1 MAKKR
6 GRVNRI
12 DNNFIDR
19 HIRNQYALD
28 IETTGS
34 STESGGVLQIGIVAP
49 DKTAYELNIQQQNYK
64 PSKFHARKGGLD
76 DYYKSAQINPEVAT
90 NFKQTTEEG
99 KRKYSA
105 VLSRERAKLISK
117 NLINRRSNSAA
128 NLIIHNANFEIKHF
142 NKLYDGL
149 SPISFSQEYKDLV
162 YANAAARS
170 QDLVLFNAGRISAL
184 EYRSRD
190 IQRQKAVYEL
200 MMEEAAKG
208 GAIIDTME
216 IAKTA
221 NALAQEKGLVKA
233 TGDLALGT
241 NLELLAETFLHH
253 SELHRSTEDAGDAQ
267 DVAPYLVELVEKLKK
282 PNFNA
287 KMLTAEEA
295 AWVDVFNKDHLKLKV
310 QAQTKAIKQAIDNLD
325 AGRVHRFHSGK
336 ASTDDL
342 GEFINYLGRTGD
354 YAPAQVSQ
362 GIRLVDHGMEPSEI
376 VSRAIKNLPDDY
388 RQTFDRLMSGTKTT
402 TGAAK
407 SSLAPKLVL
416 GAAAGLAFLG
426 IAKKLSEGSKEDH
439 NTIEGLRHGYFGAQ
453 RKDKSDFGSGYK
465 GAQSMVESNNPIE
478 LHNKKQSEQE
488 SSLIYPAV
496 FGAAGL
502 YAAYKGS
509 HYLTSNTAVNS
520 LSYLGPVPAGFKSW
534 AEVLGRE
541 NATYGD
547 LIFNATKRFER
558 SFGGFPKA
566 FSASSLMSPTV
577 FRDTNFKIDLTTVD
591 SAAQERYLSKLTGKE
606 LLGSGI
612 AEVEFKNGKLLVSR
626 GSGAG
631 DVLLEN
637 ARLYENIHDPNIVKG
652 SSKFTKAY
660 ANTFGVSGI
669 GKSQPFLVGGAQTGF
684 GASLREL
691 HAYAVETAQKYFR
704 LMDDPVKAA
713 RDLIPDVSPVFAKNL
728 EKFTKYIPKMGVG
741 GEVHMAGT
749 LPQLL
754 LRHAKVALPVMIGVP
769 AALGTLNWA
778 VKQLAPDD
786 TVAEKAGLTGIAAE
800 GGRLAHM
807 TYAKMSDMTG
817 LTSLRKYAEEQAPGM
832 TGVLPFLGVTL
843 SFGFTG
849 MALGAASGLAEEAF
863 SANRYATMLKNK
875 SAIHKMPEIFSN
887 IKGFNGEYTLAGKYG
902 RIGAVVGAALAAPML
917 LAGLGSSKSAGE
929 LDQEYL
935 GGKEVAVKKGR
946 WWEFGMTPF
955 EGGNTMYYRPNWY
968 NRILNQPK
976 SESLYG
982 DDEPSPIGKFFRSMK
997 DPYWEEKAH
1006 YYDRPYPVASAS
1018 GEDLGM
1024 FGTLYERTVGQ
1035 IIKPTAYMH
1044 TGGQGETLPASGE
1057 GGDSAL
1063 GMSSQSGD
1071 LAYPAGLKSD
1081 IRQQAYS
1088 ISEAMGLRGFT
1099 SASLKEAFTGSQ
1111 YFFEDEPVLQSSSD
1125 MNSTRRDLYD
1135 LNLGGGFG
1143 TTEAYRRMIPN
1154 RPYTFEYVNEIPN
1167 TMPSWMPGENYY
1179 KNFKVGDPFT
1189 KVPEGEYRL
1198 PGAGYATRFKE
1209 LEGVNP
1215 EDYPLIHRYKILAD
1229 IAMDSTEYRSAEK
1242 TLQKS
1247 NLSDYEKRIFEETQA
1262 QVAEKRKKRQFNYD
1276 EDYTGVFGTYAKGI
1290 ASLAQLNPIDQLTP
1304 FAPGHKFLPTTDP
1317 LTQYEE
1323 SIFGKSFKM
1332 WQRPVD
1338 DFIKPFLYTTGN
1350 LVGIS
1355 VIPPEIQEAR
1365 SIEKYFDEIKYVKF
1379 KKLEQQAQETWS
1391 PGETSRYAHNMLRM
1405 TRLGTDPYAENLNEF
1420 VLPKREREF
1429 LEAFKGMNLEDKSKV
1444 LELAPEDVKDIYQG
1458 QFDLDLE
1465 KQIKSGEMKL
1475 TESDRDEAL
1484 AAIDSR
1490 RSEAR
1495 ARKRERQEEVMSSP
1509 DLPDENWEGWQAS
1522 VDLEDVKMKYLMN
1535 EGKDFHYYNLWDDR
1549 ARRIKNRP
1557 DVAMAAQ
1564 SIDPTNELRSGGGL
1578 SRADMIKLAHASG
1591 IKDPRVNYSGA
1602 QKGVTV
1608 DTEYDSEKEEDIIV
1622 RELGYTI

>member
-12 DNNFIDR
+12 DNNFINR

-34 STESGGVLQIGIVAP
+34 STESGGILQIGITTP
-49 DKTAYELNIQQQNYK
+49 DRSSFELNVQQQNYK

-76 DYYKSAQINPEVAT
+76 EYYKASEINPEVAT
-90 NFKQTTEEG
+90 NFKQTIEEG
-99 KRKYSA
+99 RRKYSS
-105 VLSRERAKLISK
+105 VLSKERAKIVSQ
-117 NLINRRSNSAA
+117 NLLNRKRNSAA
-128 NLIIHNANFEIKHF
+128 NLIIHNANFETKHF
-142 NKLYDGL
+142 DRFFEGL
-149 SPISFSQEYKDLV
+149 SPISFSQEYKDLI

-170 QDLVLFNAGRISAL
+170 QDLTLFNAGRITAL
-184 EYRSRD
+184 EYRARD
-190 IQRQKAVYEL
+190 VQRQRGVYEL
-200 MMEEAAKG
+200 MMKEAASG
-208 GAIIDTME
+208 GTIIDTME

-221 NALAQEKGLVKA
+221 NALAQEKGLIKP

-241 NLELLAETFLHH
+241 NLELLAETFL
-253 SELHRSTEDAGDAQ
+253 SQKELHRSTEDALQAQ
-267 DVAPYLVELVEKLKK
+267 DVAPHLVKLVEKLKK

-287 KMLTAEEA
+287 RMLNAQEA
-295 AWVDVFNKDHLKLKV
+295 AWANVFNKDHLKLKV
-310 QAQTKAIKQAIDNLD
+310 QAQTKAIKQAVDNLD
-325 AGRVHRFHSGK
+325 AGRMHRFHSGK
-336 ASTDDL
+336 AATDDL
-342 GEFINYLGRTGD
+342 GEFINYLGRTGE

-362 GIRLVDHGMEPSEI
+362 GIRLVDHGVEPSEI
-376 VSRAIKNLPDDY
+376 VSRAIKSLPDDY
-388 RQTFDRLMSGTKTT
+388 KQTFDRLMSGTKSTA
-402 TGAAK
+402 GVAR
-407 SSLAPKLVL
+407 SSLAPKIVL

-426 IAKKLSEGSKEDH
+426 IAKKLSEGSKEDQ

-453 RKDKSDFGSGYK
+453 RKEKSDFGSGYK
-465 GAQSMVESNNPIE
+465 GAQSMVESSNPVE
-478 LHNKKQSEQE
+478 LHNQKQTEE
-488 SSLIYPAV
+488 GSSFVYPAM

-520 LSYLGPVPAGFKSW
+520 LSYLGPVPAGFNSW

-541 NATYGD
+541 KATYGD
-547 LIFNATKRFER
+547 LIFNATKRVER
-558 SFGGFPKA
+558 SLGGFPKA

-577 FRDTNFKIDLTTVD
+577 FRDTNFKINLTTAE
-591 SAAQERYLSKLTGKE
+591 SAAQERYLSKLTGKS
-606 LLGSGI
+606 LLESGI
-612 AEVEFKNGKLLVSR
+612 AEVEFRGGKLFVSR

-637 ARLYENIHDPNIVKG
+637 ARLYENIHDSNLVKG

-660 ANTFGVSGI
+660 ANTLGLPGI
-669 GKSQPFLVGGAQTGF
+669 GKTQPFLIGGAKTGF

-704 LMDDPVKAA
+704 LMDDPVKAV
-713 RDLIPDVSPVFAKNL
+713 RDLTPDVSPIFTNNL

-741 GEVHMAGT
+741 GEKNMAGT

-754 LRHAKVALPVMIGVP
+754 LRHAKTALPVMLGVP
-769 AALGTLNWA
+769 VALGALNWA

-786 TVAEKAGLTGIAAE
+786 TVAEKAGLAGVAAE

-807 TYAKMSDMTG
+807 TYANMSDMAG

-843 SFGFTG
+843 SLGFTG
-849 MALGAASGLAEEAF
+849 MTIGAASGLAEEAF

-887 IKGFNGEYTLAGKYG
+887 IKGLNGEYTLAGKYG
-902 RIGAVVGAALAAPML
+902 RIGALAGAALAAPML
-917 LAGLGSSKSAGE
+917 LAGLGSSKSAEE
-929 LDQEYL
+929 LNQEYL

-955 EGGNTMYYRPNWY
+955 EGSNTMYYRPNWY

-982 DDEPSPIGKFFRSMK
+982 DDEPSPIGKFFKSIK

-1018 GEDLGM
+1018 GEDLGI
-1024 FGTLYERTVGQ
+1024 FGTLYERTIGQ
-1035 IIKPTAYMH
+1035 VLKPTAYMH
-1044 TGGQGETLPASGE
+1044 TGGQAETMPTTGQE
-1057 GGDSAL
+1057 GDSAL
-1063 GMSSQSGD
+1063 GMPSQSGD

-1088 ISEAMGLRGFT
+1088 ITEAMGLRGFT

-1111 YFFEDEPVLQSSSD
+1111 YFFEEEPVLQSSSD
-1125 MNSTRRDLYD
+1125 MNSVRRDLYD
-1135 LNLGGGFG
+1135 LNLGGGLG
-1143 TTEAYRRMIPN
+1143 ITEAYRRMIPN

-1179 KNFKVGDPFT
+1179 KNFKVGDPYT

-1247 NLSDYEKRIFEETQA
+1247 NLSDYEKTIFEETQS

-1276 EDYTGVFGTYAKGI
+1276 EDYTGVFGTYTKTI

-1304 FAPGHKFLPTTDP
+1304 FAPGHKFLPATDP

-1365 SIEKYFDEIKYVKF
+1365 NIEKYFDEIKYVKF
-1379 KKLEQQAQETWS
+1379 RKLQEQAGETWS
-1391 PGETSRYAHNMLRM
+1391 PGETGRYASNMLRM
-1405 TRLGTDPYAENLNEF
+1405 TRLGTDPYSENLNEF

-1465 KQIKSGEMKL
+1465 KQIKSGEMQL
-1475 TESDRDEAL
+1475 AESDRDAAL

-1495 ARKRERQEEVMSSP
+1495 ARKRERQEEVLNSP

-1557 DVAMAAQ
+1557 DIAIAAQ
-1564 SIDPTNELRSGGGL
+1564 TIDPTTELQSGGGL

-1591 IKDPRVNYSGA
+1591 LKDVRVNYSGA

-1608 DTEYDSEKEEDIIV
+1608 DADYDSENEENMIV